1 MSDRPTDHKL
11 IVFTA
16 PSGSGKT
23 TVVRH
28 LLQACKNVAFSV
40 SATTRPRRAHERHGR
55 DYYFL
60 STETFRTWEAEEVFV
75 EWEEVYPNQWY
86 GTPGFEIERLW
97 AVGKHVLID
106 MDVKGAVSI
115 KRRYPAQTTVVFE
128 TVPTLELLVER
139 LKSRG
144 TESEESLNKR
154 IARIRDELT
163 YEPQFDI
170 VLINDEL
177 EDTLRKA
184 EKILCDL
191 TGTSLNQDG

>member
-1 MSDRPTDHKL
+1 MSDRFHDHKL

-28 LLQACKNVAFSV
+28 LLAKYDEVAFSV
-40 SATTRPRRAHERHGR
+40 SATTRMRRAHERHGR

-60 STETFRTWEAEEVFV
+60 SMDTFRMWEAEEVFV
-75 EWEEVYPNQWY
+75 EWEEVYPDQWY
-86 GTPGFEIERLW
+86 GTPGFEIDRLW
-97 AVGKHVLID
+97 AVGKHVLFDI
-106 MDVKGAVSI
+106 DVKGALSI
-115 KRRYPAQTTVVFE
+115 KRRYPEQTTVVFVK
-128 TVPTLELLVER
+128 VPTLELLVDR

-144 TESEESLNKR
+144 TESDESLQKR

-163 YEPQFDI
+163 YEPHFDI

-177 EDTLRKA
+177 DHTLLKA
-184 EKILCDL
+184 ERILSDIVA
-191 TGTSLNQDG
+191 GDSNQDN

>member
-1 MSDRPTDHKL
+1 MSDRLSDHKL

-28 LLQACKNVAFSV
+28 LLQACDNVAFSV
-40 SATTRPRRAHERHGR
+40 SATTRSRRAHERHGR

-60 STETFRTWEAEEVFV
+60 STETFRMWEAEEVFI
-75 EWEEVYPNQWY
+75 EWEEVYPDQWY

-106 MDVKGAVSI
+106 IDVKGAVSI
-115 KRRYPAQTTVVFE
+115 KRRYPEQTTVVFVK
-128 TVPTLELLVER
+128 VPTLEMLVDR

-144 TESEESLNKR
+144 TETEESLNKR

-170 VLINDEL
+170 VLINDDLDE
-177 EDTLRKA
+177 TLLRA
-184 EKILCDL
+184 EKILSDL
-191 TGTSLNQDG
+191 TESPLKQDV

>member
-1 MSDRPTDHKL
+1 
-11 IVFTA
+11 
-16 PSGSGKT
+16 
-23 TVVRH
+23 
-28 LLQACKNVAFSV
+28 
-40 SATTRPRRAHERHGR
+40 
-55 DYYFL
+55 
-60 STETFRTWEAEEVFV
+60 
-75 EWEEVYPNQWY
+75 
-86 GTPGFEIERLW
+86 
-97 AVGKHVLID
+97 

-115 KRRYPAQTTVVFE
+115 KRRYPAQTTVVFVK
-128 TVPTLELLVER
+128 VPTLELLVER